1 MNNETTPV
9 VLPSSS
15 GGVMTPPE
23 LMDLLGG
30 ITIQGVYKALRAH
43 QVSTEL
49 TSTRRRIIHPAG
61 IRKLLEE
68 RGFSFPKQNIS
79 FQIVKGGTG
88 KTSLSFALALRASHY
103 GARVLAID
111 FDQQGN
117 MTRSFNLDARDRPVW
132 VNIFRD
138 GVKAEDAIVKVTD
151 GLHVI
156 PSNLNNARLD
166 TEMVTTATN
175 LKDHINDKLSA
186 VRDNYDL
193 VIMDCPPAIN
203 KINTAAACSS
213 DLVIVPINPDPYAMD
228 GLEFTLNDIERLRRD
243 FKINPDVRIVWNRY
257 DARERLGIVYMHE
270 LAKAVEKADKILPV
284 VIRTDAAVKNAVF
297 DSRSIFDMPKK
308 STIRE
313 DIDQFTREVLGINEW
328 KEAKQKAVA

>member
-1 MNNETTPV
+1 
-9 VLPSSS
+9 
-15 GGVMTPPE
+15 MTPPE